1 MARQRKQKCSVTQAS
16 LTQASVTQA
25 SVTQGSRYGRWP
37 QVCSDRGHPG
47 ALARALLAVLGL
59 IVPCIAARAQTTVDP
74 RMERDTVGSRARP
87 EVEASGIAVGGLL
100 VSPSFGIEADAT
112 DNLYARGDA
121 KRSTAGYALQLALAV
136 RSQWSRHALGLTA
149 DGVIKRYTAVTSEN
163 NETGGIKLDGRLD
176 LAADTRLS
184 GDVGIAHRLEPRGTT
199 GDTLFGAAPISFTA
213 FSGGAEFEQRFAQF
227 RVNLGGRYE
236 SFRYSDR
243 TFGGTVFDL
252 SARDFEALTG
262 TLRAAIGVGPGVA
275 AFASFSVNRNRY
287 TAPPVGPSRDS
298 EGFIALGGV
307 AFGLNRLLQGE
318 IGLGYIRQEFT
329 APVFPRISGLAY
341 NGQLKWSPTRLTT
354 VRAVVGRTFQRSP
367 LIGIA
372 GIQQHEVSLSAEHE
386 LLRALILRPAVRYM
400 VADYRTPDRAAT
412 RLVERYVIASFGA
425 GWRLTPHLEMS
436 AEFAHSLARNNNPAS
451 MGRVFNRNR
460 VAVSLRWRL

>member
-1 MARQRKQKCSVTQAS
+1 MARQRKQ
-16 LTQASVTQA
+16 
-25 SVTQGSRYGRWP
+25 QGSVVQGTDCSARP
-37 QVCSDRGHPG
+37 QVRSRRWRARPG
-47 ALARALLAVLGL
+47 GSSLLAVLAL
-59 IVPCIAARAQTTVDP
+59 MVPCLEARAQTTVDP
-74 RMERDTVGSRARP
+74 RMERDTVGARARP
-87 EVEASGIAVGGLL
+87 EVAATGVAVGGLL
-100 VSPSFGIEADAT
+100 ISPSFGIEADAT

-121 KRSTAGYALQLALAV
+121 KFSTAGFALQPAVTV
-136 RSQWSRHALGLTA
+136 RSQWSRHALGLAA

-199 GDTLFGAAPISFTA
+199 GDTLFGAAPIGFTT
-213 FSGGAEFEQRFAQF
+213 FSGGAELEQRFAQL
-227 RVNLGGRYE
+227 RVTLGGRYE
-236 SFRYSDR
+236 SFRYADR
-243 TFGGTVFDL
+243 TLNGTVFDL

-262 TLRAAIGVGPGVA
+262 SLRAAIGVGPGVA
-275 AFASFSVNRNRY
+275 AFASISVNRNRY

-298 EGFIALGGV
+298 EGYIALAGL

-329 APVFPRISGLAY
+329 APEFPRISGLAY
-341 NGQLKWSPTRLTT
+341 NALLKWAPTRLTT

-372 GIQQHEVSLSAEHE
+372 GIQQHDFALSAEHE
-386 LLRALILRPAVRYM
+386 LLRALILRPAVRYI
-400 VADYRTPDRAAT
+400 VADYRTPERMAT
-412 RLVERYVIASFGA
+412 RLVERYVTASFGA
-425 GWRLTPHLEMS
+425 GWRLTSQLEVS
-436 AEFAHSLARNNNPAS
+436 AEYAHSLARTNNS
-451 MGRVFNRNR
+451 GSVGRAFNRNR